1 MLNVADA
8 DCITGDGDM
17 VVVPCKA
24 RCSNSICDDAI
35 KFVYLRLKFVLSF
48 CRSLLNFL
56 STFTFTL
63 YLWNWKWITFNAKY
77 FPSQNKICCTPT
89 CVKGFRKIY

>member
-56 STFTFTL
+56 
-63 YLWNWKWITFNAKY
+63 
-77 FPSQNKICCTPT
+77 
-89 CVKGFRKIY
+89 